1 MNPKLRIL
9 HLEDNP
15 DDALLVRDLLA
26 HDELPAEIH
35 HVGNRPDFTQALSEQ
50 KWDLV
55 ISDYRL
61 PGFTGLDALK
71 LVREQSPLLPFIL
84 MSGTI
89 GELAAIESLKSGA
102 TDYVLKQNRDRLP
115 SAVRR
120 ALAEAEERTLRHNA
134 EEELRRSE
142 KQYRLLFQGNPH
154 PMWVFDLETLMLLE
168 VNEAAIQHYGY
179 SREEFLRMSLTDLRS
194 GETDRRVKSLRL
206 DEDLNGLTW
215 RHRRKDGSFI
225 DMEVV
230 WTPLA
235 FQGRLAALTMATDVT
250 ARRRAAH
257 QTAQFAKLSHQLSA
271 ATTAA
276 EAGMFICEAADELF
290 HWDDFAL
297 DLYSAARDE
306 VVSLLSITTIEGQR
320 VEIPATLQPK
330 TANAL
335 VQRVIARGAEV
346 VSARETGE
354 KDGTTMVAPIRKGER
369 VIGVLFIQNR
379 RPHSYSGQD
388 LATLQTLSDQC
399 AGALERVRAEE
410 ELHHSQR
417 RFRDLFENSPD
428 AIFVEDLQAKVL
440 DANATA
446 CALHGMTREQIIGKN
461 ALEELVAP
469 EHRET
474 ARAQFQKLANGQMT
488 WFEGES
494 LRLDGRTVPVE
505 IRVVRIE
512 FEGQPA
518 LLFHVRDV
526 TERRAAEMALRS
538 SETLFRSVWEN
549 SVDGMR
555 LTDENGL
562 IVAVNSAFCRLVG
575 MSQEQLESKPF
586 SIIYEADA
594 DWEAMCRN
602 HRENFRTGTAQE
614 KIERQFNLHDGRQ
627 VVFEITDSFVESG
640 GKPRLLL
647 SLFRDVSLH
656 KRLEEQLRQSQKME
670 AIGQL
675 AGGVAHDFNN
685 ILTIILGHATLL
697 TMSALDP
704 KALAS
709 ASQIKQASERAAGL
723 TRQLLAFGRKQIV
736 NPRPLD
742 LNRVVGG
749 MTEMLGR
756 LLGEDI
762 ALQLNF
768 SSEPAVIEADPTMLE
783 QILLN
788 LAVNSRDAMPRG
800 GRLAIRIMHCEID
813 TNHIRKYI
821 EASQGRYVC
830 LSHTDTGSGI
840 PPENLTRIFEPFFT
854 TKELGKGTGLGL
866 ATVYGIVK
874 QHKGWI
880 EVESEINRGTT
891 FQIYLPVTDAM
902 IPTPESAETQFRALG
917 GTETILVVED
927 ERDLRDIITR
937 TLNRHGYR
945 VFQAVDGHNA
955 LQIWSE
961 YKDQIALVFTDVI
974 MPGGLNGRE
983 LAERLWLEKPALKV
997 IFSTGYGADALGK
1010 DFKLDPELNF
1020 LPKPYLPNALA
1031 QLVRRCLDSKRS
1043 LNGDAGPA
1051 TPAKH

>member
-35 HVGNRPDFTQALSEQ
+35 HVGSRPDFAQAISEN

-71 LVREQSPLLPFIL
+71 MVRERSPLLPFIL

-89 GELAAIESLKSGA
+89 GESAAIESLKSGA

-120 ALAEAEERTLRHNA
+120 ALAEAGERALRHSA

-179 SREEFLRMSLTDLRS
+179 SREEFLRMSLTDLRA

-215 RHRRKDGSFI
+215 RHRRKDGSFM

-235 FQGRLAALTMATDVT
+235 FEGRLAALTMATDVT

-257 QTAQFAKLSHQLSA
+257 QTAQFAKLSQQLSA

-297 DLYSAARDE
+297 DLYSEAKDE

-379 RPHSYSGQD
+379 RPHSYSDLD

-428 AIFVEDLQAKVL
+428 AIFVEDLQSNVL

-446 CALHGMTREQIIGKN
+446 CALHGMAREQIIGKN

-469 EHRET
+469 DHRET
-474 ARAQFQKLANGQMT
+474 ARTQFQKLAKGQLT

-494 LRLDGRTVPVE
+494 LRSDGRTVPVE

-512 FEGQPA
+512 YEGRPA

-526 TERRAAEMALRS
+526 IERRAAEVALRS

-575 MSQEQLESKPF
+575 MSQEQLEAKPF

-594 DWEAMCRN
+594 DWEAMSRN

-697 TMSALDP
+697 TMSSLDA

-800 GRLAIRIMHCEID
+800 GRLAIRIAHCEID
-813 TNHIRKYI
+813 TEHIRKYI

-891 FQIYLPVTDAM
+891 FNIYLPETDAL
-902 IPTPESAETQFRALG
+902 IPTPESAETQLRALG
-917 GTETILVVED
+917 GTETVLVVED

-961 YKDQIALVFTDVI
+961 YKEQIELVFTDVI

-983 LAERLWLEKPALKV
+983 LAERLWVEKPELKV

-1031 QLVRRCLDSKRS
+1031 RLVRRCLDSKRN
-1043 LNGDAGPA
+1043 LNGEAGPA
-1051 TPAKH
+1051 APAKS

>member
-15 DDALLVRDLLA
+15 ADAMLVRDMLA
-26 HDELPAEIH
+26 QDNLPAELH
-35 HVGNRPDFTQALSEQ
+35 HAANKPEFKLALSEK
-50 KWDLV
+50 KWDLI

-61 PGFTGLDALK
+61 PDFTGLDALK
-71 LVREQSPLLPFIL
+71 MVRDRYPLLPFIL

-89 GELAAIESLKSGA
+89 GEQAAIESLKAGA
-102 TDYVLKQNRDRLP
+102 TDYILKQKRDRLP

-120 ALAEAEERTLRHNA
+120 ALAEAEERSLRHAA
-134 EEELRRSE
+134 EEEVRRSE

-154 PMWVFDLETLMLLE
+154 PMWVFDLETLKILE

-179 SREEFLRMSLTDLRS
+179 SRDEFLKMLLTDLR
-194 GETDRRVKSLRL
+194 GGDDRKAKTQPMRVD
-206 DEDLNGLTW
+206 DELNGLTW
-215 RHRRKDGSFI
+215 RHRRKDGRWI
-225 DMEVV
+225 DMEVI

-250 ARRRAAH
+250 ARRRSAH
-257 QTAQFAKLSHQLSA
+257 HSAQFSKLSHQLSA

-290 HWDDFAL
+290 KWDDFAL
-297 DLYSAARDE
+297 DLYSAAKDE

-320 VEIPATLQPK
+320 VEIPSKLQPK

-335 VQRVIARGAEV
+335 VRRVIARGAEV

-354 KDGTTMVAPIRKGER
+354 KAGTTMVAPIRKGER
-369 VIGVLFIQNR
+369 VIGVVFIQNR
-379 RPHSYSGQD
+379 MPHTYSDLD
-388 LATLQTLSDQC
+388 LATLQTLADQC
-399 AGALERVRAEE
+399 AGALERVRAED
-410 ELHHSQR
+410 ELRHSQR

-428 AIFVEDLQAKVL
+428 AIFVEDMQGTVL

-446 CALHGMTREQIIGKN
+446 CALHGFTRAELIGKN
-461 ALEELVAP
+461 AVEDLVPVDQRPAA
-469 EHRET
+469 HIK
-474 ARAQFQKLANGQMT
+474 FQQLANGQIS

-494 LRLDGRTVPVE
+494 LRADGRTVPVE

-512 FEGQPA
+512 FEGEPA

-526 TERRAAEMALRS
+526 IERRAAEMALRS
-538 SETLFRSVWEN
+538 SETLFRSVWDN
-549 SVDGMR
+549 SADGMR
-555 LTDENGL
+555 LTDENGAM
-562 IVAVNSAFCRLVG
+562 VAVNGAFCRLVNLT
-575 MSQEQLESKPF
+575 QDQLEGKPF
-586 SIIYEADA
+586 SMIYEAGS
-594 DWEAMCRN
+594 DWQSMNRS
-602 HRENFRTGTAQE
+602 HRESFRTGVTKE
-614 KIERQFNLHDGRQ
+614 KFESKFVLHDSRP
-627 VVFEITDSFVESG
+627 VVFEITDSYVESG

-647 SLFRDVSLH
+647 SLFRDVTLQ
-656 KRLEEQLRQSQKME
+656 KRLEDQLRQSQKME

-697 TMSALDP
+697 TMAKLDA
-704 KALAS
+704 KSLAS
-709 ASQIKQASERAAGL
+709 ATQIKQASERAAGL

-742 LNRVVGG
+742 LNSVVGG

-768 SSEPAVIEADPTMLE
+768 SNEPAVLEADPTMIE

-788 LAVNSRDAMPRG
+788 LAVNSRDAMPKG
-800 GRLAIRIMHCEID
+800 GRLAIRISHCEVD
-813 TNHIRKYI
+813 TAHVRKSI
-821 EASQGRYVC
+821 EATQGRFIC

-840 PPENLTRIFEPFFT
+840 PPENIARIFEPFFT

-874 QHKGWI
+874 QHRGWI
-880 EVESEINRGTT
+880 ELESEINKGTT
-891 FQIYLPVTDAM
+891 FKIYLPASDAE
-902 IPTPESAETQFRALG
+902 IPSPESTETQFRALG
-917 GTETILVVED
+917 GTETVLVVED

-945 VFQAVDGHNA
+945 VFQAVDGNNA
-955 LQIWSE
+955 LQIWDE
-961 YKDQIALVFTDVI
+961 YKNQIDLVFTDVI

-983 LAERLWLEKPALKV
+983 LAERLWTDKPKLKV
-997 IFSTGYGADALGK
+997 IFSTGYSADALGN
-1010 DFKLDPELNF
+1010 DFKLDPEFNF
-1020 LPKPYLPNALA
+1020 LPKPYLPIALA
-1031 QLVRRCLDSKRS
+1031 RLVRRCLDAKR
-1043 LNGDAGPA
+1043 N
-1051 TPAKH
+1051 